1 MNKDSQHYNLG
12 IIQDCWPSLMC
23 VSEPILVMGICGSYD
38 LDSANGRMLEL
49 VLAECKEM
57 GAETV
62 IWDHGSRPLPLVG
75 AEGCWDDANVKEFQQ
90 MALDADAYILSS
102 PEYHGTMSGVMKNSL
117 DWIYS
122 KHTSGKVF
130 GLICTLGGQ
139 SSNNTLNHM
148 RIAARWIHGWVVP
161 EQVAVPH
168 IKEAFNE
175 DGSIVSDEIRNR
187 ISALSTSVVE
197 NSKKLRR

>member
-1 MNKDSQHYNLG
+1 M
-12 IIQDCWPSLMC
+12 
-23 VSEPILVMGICGSYD
+23 SEPILIMGICGTYD

-49 VLAECKEM
+49 LLDECRKL

-62 IWDHGSRPLPLVG
+62 VWDHGANPLPLVG
-75 AEGCWDDANVKEFQQ
+75 ADGSWDDENVKEFQQ
-90 MALDADAYILSS
+90 LATSSDAFVLSS

-117 DWIYS
+117 DWLYS
-122 KHTSGKVF
+122 KHTKGKVF
-130 GLICTLGGQ
+130 GLMSTLGGQ

-148 RIAARWIHGWVVP
+148 RIAARWIYGWVAP

-175 DGSIVSDEIRNR
+175 DGSLVSDTIMERV
-187 ISALSTSVVE
+187 TSLASSMVS
-197 NSKKLRR
+197 NTTKLRR